1 MAWLS
6 GLVQFVVAIP
16 KLWTILKEIQAA
28 IHNYN
33 LDRHE
38 KNHEKSVKKLKD
50 AETEDEIKDAMRDIS
65 RNP

>member
-1 MAWLS
+1 MGWLS

-16 KLWTILKEIQAA
+16 KLWSILKEIKTAV
-28 IHNYN
+28 HNSN

-38 KNHEKSVKKLKD
+38 KNHDKSVKKLKD
-50 AETEDEIKDAMRDIS
+50 AETEDEIKEAMRDIA